1 MKYLVYLLLMFVPLV
16 NANMPVID
24 VANLQQQ
31 ITQIKHLL
39 TEIDTLKRQ
48 LDTANRQLSS
58 INGVRHMSGV
68 IDSVYDI
75 SVKVDPN
82 LTLKQQGLHNSQT
95 LKLGGDIAGL
105 FDDVNRYRGRW
116 FGQTQVS
123 LQQTKSRYNQL
134 LGLIRRIDNAPEQKD
149 IQDLHARI
157 DAEGVMMAN
166 EQAKLQLLSAQ
177 AKASEALSKQRIT
190 QMAVE
195 SAGELHP
202 ISWN

>member
-1 MKYLVYLLLMFVPLV
+1 MKYLAYLLLIFTPLS
-16 NANMPVID
+16 NASMPVID

-82 LTLKQQGLHNSQT
+82 LTLKQQGLHNSQS
-95 LKLGGDIAGL
+95 LKLGGDIAGS
-105 FDDVNRYRGRW
+105 VR
-116 FGQTQVS
+116 
-123 LQQTKSRYNQL
+123 
-134 LGLIRRIDNAPEQKD
+134 
-149 IQDLHARI
+149 
-157 DAEGVMMAN
+157 
-166 EQAKLQLLSAQ
+166 
-177 AKASEALSKQRIT
+177 
-190 QMAVE
+190 
-195 SAGELHP
+195 
-202 ISWN
+202 